1 MKKVQNACQWFL
13 AVCLAFCA
21 VNILCFLYERPTGWF
36 NTPNG
41 PSPTGWR
48 PNSVIIHGTEGY
60 GVTKVDS
67 NGYLNPEGQ
76 LMDGYVL
83 MLGSSHTQ
91 GKEVPSNQ
99 KYSVLVNDHF
109 AKSSDFL
116 YTYNVSS
123 DGNFLPSLIKH
134 FSAAVEAFP
143 EAGTVT
149 LEIAN
154 TDFSVSELENALQQ
168 VQYDPQSSIVHQVE
182 RLSFKGKL
190 KNSIKEYFP
199 LLSLMKKKLETK
211 LAAQSDSISTKRDSA
226 DYKVLLEETM
236 KLIRSQFDGNII
248 FVYHP
253 NVVFDENGEAS
264 IAYSETWLLFRNT
277 CRAHGI
283 SVIDMGPVFL
293 NHYEHARQLPY
304 GFSNTTP
311 GTGHLNKVGH
321 QLIAQTLIEFL
332 EETA

>member
-1 MKKVQNACQWFL
+1 MKKIQMAFHWLLAC
-13 AVCLAFCA
+13 CIAFCA
-21 VNILCFLYERPTGWF
+21 VNLVCFLYERPTGWF
-36 NTPNG
+36 NTFNG

-48 PNSVIIHGTEGY
+48 PGSVIIHGTEGY

-67 NGYLNPEGQ
+67 NGYLNPEGR
-76 LMDGYVL
+76 LMEGHIL

-91 GKEVPSNQ
+91 GKEVPSDQ
-99 KYSVLVNDHF
+99 KYSVLVNDYF
-109 AKSSDFL
+109 TKSNDLL
-116 YTYNVSS
+116 YTYNIAS

-134 FSAAVEAFP
+134 FPAAIEAFP
-143 EAGTVT
+143 EAGTIT
-149 LEIAN
+149 LEIAS

-211 LAAQSDSISTKRDSA
+211 LAEQSDSNSTKRDSA
-226 DYKVLLEETM
+226 DYQVLLEDTM
-236 KLIRSQFDGNII
+236 ERIRGQFDGNII
-248 FVYHP
+248 FIYHP
-253 NVVFDENGEAS
+253 NVVFDEKGEAS
-264 IAYSETWLLFRNT
+264 IAYSETWSLFRDA
-277 CRAHGI
+277 CRENGI
-283 SVIDMGPVFL
+283 NVIDMGPVFL
-293 NHYEHARQLPY
+293 DHYENARQLPY

-321 QLIAQTLIEFL
+321 QLIAKTLIEFL

>member
-21 VNILCFLYERPTGWF
+21 VNNLCFLYERPTGWF

-182 RLSFKGKL
+182 RLSFKEEL

-211 LAAQSDSISTKRDSA
+211 LAAQSNSISTKRDNV
-226 DYKVLLEETM
+226 DYQVLFEETM
-236 KLIRSQFDGNII
+236 ERIREQFDEILFLYII
-248 FVYHP
+248 LMWSLMKMAKLV
-253 NVVFDENGEAS
+253 
-264 IAYSETWLLFRNT
+264 L
-277 CRAHGI
+277 
-283 SVIDMGPVFL
+283 
-293 NHYEHARQLPY
+293 
-304 GFSNTTP
+304 
-311 GTGHLNKVGH
+311 
-321 QLIAQTLIEFL
+321 LIARLGCYSRMLVGSMESM
-332 EETA
+332 